1 MCRQQV
7 LDYRAA
13 RPGVDVWATA
23 ATLYRM
29 LTGATPR
36 DFPPGAEPVLAVLQS
51 SAVPVRSRE
60 PSLPARL
67 AAVID
72 AALVDDPDLAVT
84 SAGEFRAALA
94 GAL

>member
-1 MCRQQV
+1 
-7 LDYRAA
+7 
-13 RPGVDVWATA
+13 
-23 ATLYRM
+23 
-29 LTGATPR
+29 
-36 DFPPGAEPVLAVLQS
+36 
-51 SAVPVRSRE
+51 
-60 PSLPARL
+60 L